1 MAHVVDFGKNRNKRR
16 PQRLLYRDGITRDE
30 LMRLISEIGRDQVE
44 GVLKALDLPTEPAL
58 TPAE

>member
-1 MAHVVDFGKNRNKRR
+1 LEV
-16 PQRLLYRDGITRDE
+16 
-30 LMRLISEIGRDQVE
+30 GRDQVE